1 MRARRII
8 GAVIACVM
16 VLVLVP
22 GLIDPLEGG
31 IALLLGGILAGFAWI
46 LGRTPLPRLGWIS
59 WLAAVGVGVLAIAI
73 AVLTDPGTRAQEGLA
88 GLPPILLLLLAGY
101 EAAVLLTIAGG
112 VRYAIACIQRA
123 RVRGGEVIAAPTTEV
138 R

>member
-1 MRARRII
+1 MHARRIV
-8 GAVIACVM
+8 GAAIACVM

-31 IALLLGGILAGFAWI
+31 VALLLGGILAGLAWLI
-46 LGRTPLPRLGWIS
+46 GRTPLPRLGWIS
-59 WLAAVGVGVLAIAI
+59 WSAAVGVGVLAIAI
-73 AVLTDPGTRAQEGLA
+73 AIATDPGTRAQEGLT
-88 GLPPILLLLLAGY
+88 GLPPILILLLAGY

-112 VRYAIACIQRA
+112 VRYAIACIQGA
-123 RVRGGEVIAAPTTEV
+123 REHDDRVEAAPTSGL

>member
-1 MRARRII
+1 MHARRII
-8 GAVIACVM
+8 GAAIACVM

-31 IALLLGGILAGFAWI
+31 VALLLGGILAALAWL

-59 WLAAVGVGVLAIAI
+59 WSVAVGVGILAVAIAT
-73 AVLTDPGTRAQEGLA
+73 LTDPGTRAQEGLT
-88 GLPPILLLLLAGY
+88 GLPPILILLLAGY

-123 RVRGGEVIAAPTTEV
+123 RAQEDKAKAASTI
-138 R
+138 